1 MGSQGIESPAMLL
14 ANVTL
19 IARAIGVLG
28 LHVEQNSL
36 SGVDVV
42 TTNLTTKRSILTSDK
57 LKSYK
62 IGLL

>member
-1 MGSQGIESPAMLL
+1 MLL

-28 LHVEQNSL
+28 FHVEQNSL
-36 SGVDVV
+36 FGVDVV
-42 TTNLTTKRSILTSDK
+42 FTNLTAKGSILTRDK

-62 IGLL
+62 ISLL